1 MPKQFYRFVTNEA
14 GSNELYLE
22 GVIAKESWYDDEV
35 SPKQFREQLDK
46 VSGEITVR
54 INSPGGDV
62 FAGMQIY
69 NMLKDRSGSVTVI
82 VDALAASAASFIA
95 MAGDKI
101 IMNTGSMMMV
111 HKASTIAWGNEDE
124 MQEVIEMLRK
134 TDDSIVSVYAA
145 RTGKSKEEIKQL
157 LADETWMT
165 ADEAV
170 EMGFADEA
178 MAGKTSLS
186 NAVKNALGFT
196 QEVQNAAMQ
205 PVMSLTKKLKNETK
219 IADTTEEVTDVTEE
233 VSGET
238 QGETT
243 DPAKAEEVKEDE
255 IEDVVVLDD
264 DETTEEIKETETEEV
279 TEPTVEEE
287 NNSVKDKKEM
297 SEIDN
302 AAAAEVVAEVKPKQ
316 DVQNDARIT
325 KNEARKMIVDAL
337 SAKFNGDEKAFKEIN
352 DKVKTLEVRNEI
364 DATTGAPLFA
374 PEILA
379 TDIRTQYE
387 IVGRVGSL
395 VNRIDVEGAET
406 YRQVV
411 ETAGVGFR
419 PVALGA
425 VKPEDQP
432 VWDSVVFEPFEW
444 ALIVAW
450 LDGVAKRSPFAVY
463 QQIVR
468 YVALELA
475 RLEDKIILTYAGGTV
490 GSETRPATGLVPI
503 LTTANR
509 DSAVASYD
517 SEDVIPAIGLA
528 YGEIESDLNITLVAN
543 RRTWAQ
549 LATSLDGFGRPI
561 FTVVGEQVAAGAL
574 GTFNLV
580 QSNVLEDG
588 DVVIGA
594 FADYNLVTR
603 GGLGT
608 LLSREATVGDLN
620 LFTQDASALRADIDI
635 TGGPVFAESFYLL
648 QFPSES

>member
-14 GSNELYLE
+14 GSSELYLE
-22 GVIAKESWYDDEV
+22 GVIASESWYDDEV

-46 VSGEITVR
+46 VSGSITVR

-69 NMLKDRSGSVTVI
+69 NMLKDRDGDVTVI

-101 IMNTGSMMMV
+101 VMNTGSMMMI

-186 NAVKNALGFT
+186 NAVKNALGFS

-205 PVMSLTKKLKNETK
+205 PVMSLTKKLKNETEV
-219 IADTTEEVTDVTEE
+219 AEATENPT
-233 VSGET
+233 
-238 QGETT
+238 
-243 DPAKAEEVKEDE
+243 EDE
-255 IEDVVVLDD
+255 VVEESEVEATAVDTETHE
-264 DETTEEIKETETEEV
+264 DETTNVETEEEVVTDESEETESEEV
-279 TEPTVEEE
+279 TETTDEGNNESVEE
-287 NNSVKDKKEM
+287 KEM
-297 SEIDN
+297 TEIDET
-302 AAAAEVVAEVKPKQ
+302 AAAEVVAVATPKQEVK
-316 DVQNDARIT
+316 NEARIT
-325 KNEARKMIVDAL
+325 KNEARKLIVDAL

-364 DATTGAPLFA
+364 DGTTGAPLFA

-425 VKPEDQP
+425 VKPEDAP

-475 RLEDKIILTYAGGTV
+475 RLEDKIILTYAGGSV
-490 GSETRPATGLVPI
+490 GSETRPATGLVP
-503 LTTANR
+503 LLLTANR
-509 DSAVASYD
+509 DTEVASYE
-517 SEDVIPAIGLA
+517 SENVIPAIGLA

-635 TGGPVFAESFYLL
+635 TGGPVFVESFYLL
-648 QFPSES
+648 QFPTES

>member
-1 MPKQFYRFVTNEA
+1 MPKQFYRFAKNEA
-14 GSNELYLE
+14 GSSELYLE
-22 GVIAKESWYDDEV
+22 GVIASESWYDDEF
-35 SPKQFREQLDK
+35 SPKQFREELDK
-46 VSGEITVR
+46 HQGAITVR

-69 NMLKDRSGSVTVI
+69 NMLKDRNGDVTVI

-101 IMNTGSMMMV
+101 VMNTGSMMMI

-145 RTGKSKEEIKQL
+145 RTGKSTDEIKQL
-157 LADETWMT
+157 LKDETWMT

-178 MAGKTSLS
+178 TAGKTSLS

-205 PVMSLTKKLKNETK
+205 PVMSLTKKLKNETSVEP
-219 IADTTEEVTDVTEE
+219 TEEVEETEVIEETQEPTEPTEVVEVVEEVTEE
-233 VSGET
+233 VEAEPVAVEEPET
-238 QGETT
+238 
-243 DPAKAEEVKEDE
+243 A
-255 IEDVVVLDD
+255 
-264 DETTEEIKETETEEV
+264 EV
-279 TEPTVEEE
+279 TEPPVEEI
-287 NNSVKDKKEM
+287 NNPVK
-297 SEIDN
+297 EIQMNPEDI
-302 AAAAEVVAEVKPKQ
+302 AAAAQVVAEAAPKQ
-316 DVQNDARIT
+316 AVQDDARIT
-325 KNEARKMIVDAL
+325 KNDARKMIVQAL
-337 SAKFNGDEKAFKEIN
+337 SAKYNGDEKAFTAIN
-352 DKVKTLEVRNEI
+352 DKIKTLEVKNEI
-364 DATTGAPLFA
+364 DGTTGAPLFA

-387 IVGRVGSL
+387 VVGRVGSL
-395 VNRIDVEGAET
+395 VNRIDIEGAET
-406 YRQVV
+406 YRKVV
-411 ETAGVGFR
+411 ETAGAGFR

-432 VWDSVVFEPFEW
+432 VWESIVFEPFEW

-468 YVALELA
+468 YIALELA

-503 LTTANR
+503 LTAADR
-509 DSAVASYD
+509 DTAVASYD
-517 SEDVIPAIGLA
+517 SADTIPALGVA
-528 YGEIESDLNITLVAN
+528 YGEVESDLAITLVAN
-543 RRTWAQ
+543 RRTWAR
-549 LATSLDGFGRPI
+549 LATSLDNFGRPI
-561 FTVVGEQVAAGAL
+561 FTIVGEQVAAGAL

-580 QSNVLEDG
+580 QSNVLTDG
-588 DVVIGA
+588 DVVVGA

-635 TGGPVFAESFYLL
+635 TGGVDAVESFWLL

>member
-1 MPKQFYRFVTNEA
+1 MSKFYRFVKNEA
-14 GSNELYLE
+14 GSSELYLE
-22 GVIAKESWYDDEV
+22 GVIASESWYDDEV
-35 SPKQFREQLDK
+35 SPKQFRDELDK
-46 VSGEITVR
+46 VSGAITVR

-69 NMLKDRSGSVTVI
+69 NMLKDRSGDVTVI

-157 LADETWMT
+157 LKDETWMT

-186 NAVKNALGFT
+186 NAVKNALSFS

-205 PVMSLTKKLKNETK
+205 PVMSIVTKLKNE
-219 IADTTEEVTDVTEE
+219 AVEEVEAEAEAEEAEVTEEVTPEEVEQSTDEETEE
-233 VSGET
+233 VEAPAET
-238 QGETT
+238 EPEVET
-243 DPAKAEEVKEDE
+243 
-255 IEDVVVLDD
+255 
-264 DETTEEIKETETEEV
+264 TETEEL
-279 TEPTVEEE
+279 TETPVEETT
-287 NNSVKDKKEM
+287 NSVEETKMSDIDKEV
-297 SEIDN
+297 
-302 AAAAEVVAEVKPKQ
+302 AAEVVAQASPKQ
-316 DVQNDARIT
+316 ELQAEFIS
-325 KNEARKMIVDAL
+325 KNEARKMIVEAL
-337 SAKFNGDEKAFKEIN
+337 AATYAKDEAKFNEIN
-352 DKVKTLEVRNEI
+352 DKVKTLQVKNVV
-364 DATTGAPLFA
+364 DGTTGADLFA
-374 PEILA
+374 PEVLA
-379 TDIRTQYE
+379 SDIRSQYE
-387 IVGRVGSL
+387 IVGRIGSL
-395 VNRIDVEGAET
+395 VNRIDIEGAET
-406 YRQVV
+406 FRQVV
-411 ETAGVGFR
+411 ETAGAGFR

-425 VKPEDQP
+425 VKQEDQP

-450 LDGVAKRSPFAVY
+450 LDGVAKRSPLAVY
-463 QQIVR
+463 NQIVR
-468 YVALELA
+468 YIARELA
-475 RLEDKIILTYAGGTV
+475 RLEDKIVLTYAGGSV

-509 DSAVASYD
+509 DSTVASYD
-517 SEDVIPAIGLA
+517 SDDVIPALGLA
-528 YGEIESDLNITLVAN
+528 YGEVESDQAITLVAN

-549 LATSLDGFGRPI
+549 LATSLDGEGRPI
-561 FTVVGEQVAAGAL
+561 FTVIGEQVAAGAL
-574 GTFNLV
+574 GTFRVVL
-580 QSNVLEDG
+580 SNELDDG
-588 DVVIGA
+588 DVVVGA

-603 GGLGT
+603 GAFGT
-608 LLSREATVGDLN
+608 LFSREATVGDLN

-635 TGGPVFAESFYLL
+635 TGGPVFVESFYLL
-648 QFPSES
+648 QFPAAS